1 MTYRRHGHIRK
12 AREWFERSLASGDG
26 TAAIELSRLLSISDS
41 EEPAARD
48 YLRRALA
55 SDTLTYR
62 EEAQRLLRTDLRD
75 W

>member
-1 MTYRRHGHIRK
+1 L
-12 AREWFERSLASGDG
+12 SVSDG
-26 TAAIELSRLLSISDS
+26 EEL
-41 EEPAARD
+41 AARD

-55 SDTLTYR
+55 SDDLTEADR